1 MEGPA
6 DEFEA
11 LRARLLTR
19 MRRQPGD
26 MRALMRSAEGLSRMA
41 AAEKRLSPKRKG
53 ELSAGFQRLLGT
65 LLEILPPDVSG
76 QGVNDRRGENAIP
89 LYDSQAEA

>member
-1 MEGPA
+1 VAALNVAGEAQGGPA

-41 AAEKRLSPKRKG
+41 AAERRLSPKRKG
-53 ELSAGFQRLLGT
+53 ELSAGFRKVLNSIPG
-65 LLEILPPDVSG
+65 ILPPD
-76 QGVNDRRGENAIP
+76 E
-89 LYDSQAEA
+89 